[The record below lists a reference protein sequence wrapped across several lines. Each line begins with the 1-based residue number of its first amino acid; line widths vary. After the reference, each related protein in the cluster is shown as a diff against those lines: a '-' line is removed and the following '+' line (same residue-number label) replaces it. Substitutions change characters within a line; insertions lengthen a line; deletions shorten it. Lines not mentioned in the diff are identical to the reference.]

1 MERFSLAMPLIGC
14 PFISIFKC
22 FKESVLNHVT
32 WALSLWALGE
42 KPEHFSRCCGNQGPP
57 CQGGGTR
64 PGLGKVG
71 GWDEEGFCLSKKEG
85 IEHSVGARPA
95 WGTFGMARSLAGWGE
110 GGKIMNCQNV
120 LKPADQGSTN
130 GL

>member
-1 MERFSLAMPLIGC
+1 MFNFTCERALITWKGSLAMPLTGG

-22 FKESVLNHVT
+22 FKENVLNYVT

-42 KPEHFSRCCGNQGPP
+42 KPEHFSCYCGNQGPP

-71 GWDEEGFCLSKKEG
+71 GWDEEGFCLRKKDG
-85 IEHSVGARPA
+85 IEYSEGAGPA
-95 WGTFGMARSLAGWGE
+95 
-110 GGKIMNCQNV
+110 
-120 LKPADQGSTN
+120 
-130 GL
+130 